1 MNIYIYIYINAYTCV
16 DTHTHTHS
24 VCIKMHQ
31 CVCVYIYI
39 CIHTNAYTD
48 ICLHRYD
55 LFNVAT
61 KRHSKSPRVRALSR
75 GKNKDT
81 HPVSE
86 LGFGGS

>member
-1 MNIYIYIYINAYTCV
+1 MNIYIYVTAYTCV
-16 DTHTHTHS
+16 DTHTHS

-31 CVCVYIYI
+31 CVYIYI

-75 GKNKDT
+75 GKNKHT
-81 HPVSE
+81 HPVAE